1 MSGRTR
7 LTLGVIACFVAA
19 IIGVFMGRALLPS
32 RAQPGAELHDV
43 LHHKLALDAT
53 QEARLQMLEQRFAV
67 QRRAF
72 ELELR
77 ADNARL
83 AEAIEAEH
91 GNGPRVAAAVD
102 QSHAA
107 MGDLQKATL
116 AHIFAMRQLLRP
128 NQTGQFD
135 QAVVKALTDDVLESW
150 CVSLDWTTL
159 TEGELAALSIAGRQ
173 AAFSEIMRR
182 HRQSVFRMVRAC
194 VGEADE
200 ALDLVQETFV
210 AAHQALPR
218 YDGDRSMRAWLSTI
232 AINKCRD
239 WGRKRTVRRFLSFAA
254 PIGPEAEAVADD
266 QVAIDDAT
274 GDRQELERVTRAI
287 STLPANLKEPLVL
300 RTIEG
305 LSQAETAEVLGISE
319 KAVETRL
326 YRARRSLADRLG
338 AMTRSA
344 VG

>member
-1 MSGRTR
+1 M
-7 LTLGVIACFVAA
+7 
-19 IIGVFMGRALLPS
+19 
-32 RAQPGAELHDV
+32 
-43 LHHKLALDAT
+43 
-53 QEARLQMLEQRFAV
+53 
-67 QRRAF
+67 
-72 ELELR
+72 
-77 ADNARL
+77 
-83 AEAIEAEH
+83 
-91 GNGPRVAAAVD
+91 
-102 QSHAA
+102 
-107 MGDLQKATL
+107 
-116 AHIFAMRQLLRP
+116 
-128 NQTGQFD
+128 
-135 QAVVKALTDDVLESW
+135 
-150 CVSLDWTTL
+150 SLDWTTL

-274 GDRQELERVTRAI
+274 GDRQELDRVTRAI

-344 VG
+344 AG